1 MFALSHPVWARGRS
15 REINL
20 HLEFDIVLPS
30 EAQTV
35 RLTASTAY
43 QLFADDAFI
52 AYGPARAG
60 DGYFRVDE
68 WRVDGKARLT
78 VLVAGYYSSCFE

>member
-30 EAQTV
+30 GAQTV

-43 QLFADDAFI
+43 QLFAMMHSSPMAPR
-52 AYGPARAG
+52 GRATAIFG
-60 DGYFRVDE
+60 WTNGASMAKR
-68 WRVDGKARLT
+68 G
-78 VLVAGYYSSCFE
+78 